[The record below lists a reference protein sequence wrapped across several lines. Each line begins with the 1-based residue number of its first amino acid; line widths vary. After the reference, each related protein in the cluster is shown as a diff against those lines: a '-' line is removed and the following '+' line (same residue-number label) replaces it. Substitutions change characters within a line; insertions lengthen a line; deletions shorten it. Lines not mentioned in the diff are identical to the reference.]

1 MDRVVAIK
9 GSASNE
15 KALIMRLHLL
25 QSVLRYHQNRRTEA
39 AAMLTVAEQELAALQ
54 VNDDSVAA
62 LMEMGYTAVEA
73 RVGLRACSGIVESAI
88 THILERRETR
98 QLARKRGRE
107 ENRLQVGRS
116 RDERW
121 VNPRSLHVL
130 MEMGFAK
137 DLCEV
142 ALRHADNDLPK
153 TVSKI
158 MLGNKNVL
166 FFKYLMPL

>member
-1 MDRVVAIK
+1 MDRVVALK
-9 GSASNE
+9 GTASNE

-25 QSVLRYHQNRRTEA
+25 QAVLKYHQNRRVEA
-39 AAMLTVAEQELAALQ
+39 TAMFSVAEQELTALQ
-54 VNDDSVAA
+54 VSDVSVAT

-98 QLARKRGRE
+98 AAARKRGRE
-107 ENRLQVGRS
+107 ENRLRVAKS

-130 MEMGFAK
+130 VEMGFDK

-142 ALRHADNDLPK
+142 ALRKADNDLPK
-153 TVSKI
+153 TVSVFVCYA
-158 MLGNKNVL
+158 KNSTTM
-166 FFKYLMPL
+166 FRGK